1 MKILF
6 QATIEEINTAYRS
19 LSRIYHPDKHID
31 AEKKKNAEL
40 LFNRTKKAYEVLS
53 DPHKR
58 AIYDS
63 LGIKGLETEGWEIVH
78 RTKTPSEIREEY
90 ERLACERDERKLQ
103 QRTNPRGNITIN
115 VNATEI
121 FNPYDDEFECV

>member
-1 MKILF
+1 M
-6 QATIEEINTAYRS
+6 
-19 LSRIYHPDKHID
+19 DV
-31 AEKKKNAEL
+31 EKKQKAEL

-63 LGIKGLETEGWEIVH
+63 VGVKGLETDGWEIIH
-78 RTKTPSEIREEY
+78 RTKTPAEIREEY
-90 ERLACERDERKLQ
+90 ENLARKAEERKLQ
-103 QRTNPRGNITIN
+103 QRTNPRGNVTIN

-121 FNPYDDEFECV
+121 FSPYDDSE